1 VQTIQRKETRRP
13 VETTTPQFDFP
24 FIKSRKIRVRFD
36 EGPISTDGGA
46 IFLRQMDARLGFL
59 AALAAA
65 IPDAR
70 DPNHIEHSTL
80 ELLRQRV
87 FSIALGYED
96 CNDAKTLRHDPI
108 LKSCCDRDPIEGPD
122 LASQPTLSRL
132 ETSADSKRCY
142 LFGRQ
147 LLESYF
153 VRHPKRPPRGITLD
167 LDTSDDPTHGQQELS
182 FFNAYYDEH
191 CYLPLL
197 IFDQQGDLLT
207 AVLQP
212 GKPQGAKPVVAIL
225 ERIVARIREQW
236 PNIRILIRG
245 DSGFASPE
253 MYWMCRR
260 LKVNFVLGMGPNCRL
275 KKLSEKLQRKA
286 ERKFLRT
293 GEKVRLFTSAQY
305 RARKGWPRSYRV
317 LIKVEHSTLGANV
330 RFVVT
335 NLFGRP
341 DSLYDLYVQRGEAS
355 ENSIKDLKNALQADR
370 LSCHQFWANQF
381 RLFLHAAAY
390 VLMYALRR
398 LAHGTELAQAQM
410 DTLRLR
416 LLKIAVRVES
426 TARRVWYHL
435 TSSHPWQAIW
445 CLIANRV
452 LD

>member
-1 VQTIQRKETRRP
+1 VQ
-13 VETTTPQFDFP
+13 TTTPQFDFP

-36 EGPISTDGGA
+36 EGPISTDGVA
-46 IFLRQMDARLGFL
+46 ILLRQMDARLGFL
-59 AALAAA
+59 AALAAV
-65 IPDAR
+65 IPDGR
-70 DPNHIEHSTL
+70 DLNHIEHSTL

-96 CNDAKTLRHDPI
+96 CNDAQTLRHDPV

-142 LFGRQ
+142 LFGQQ

-153 VRHPKRPPRGITLD
+153 VRHPKRPPRGIILD

-225 ERIVARIREQW
+225 ERIVDRIREQW
-236 PNIRILIRG
+236 PNIPILIRG

-260 LKVNFVLGMGPNCRL
+260 LKINFVLGIGPNCRL

-305 RARKGWPRSYRV
+305 RARKRWPRSYRV
-317 LIKVEHSTLGANV
+317 LIKVEHSPLGANV

-335 NLFGRP
+335 NLSGRS
-341 DSLYDLYVQRGEAS
+341 DSLYDLYVQRGEAC
-355 ENSIKDLKNALQADR
+355 ENSIKDLKNALRADR

-416 LLKIAVRVES
+416 LRLLKIAVRVES
-426 TARRVWYHL
+426 TARRVWFHL

-445 CLIANRV
+445 CLIANRA
-452 LD
+452 LDWLPSG